1 MIDSSSTSGTLAIE
15 GFTPYAQVPRWI
27 LRAGD
32 SLSHG
37 AVRLYGVIMTYADN
51 DTHAAFP
58 GREKL
63 AQDMGI
69 KARSVSTY
77 IKELEDF
84 GALKVTR
91 RRNKKTGNFYA
102 NHYVLVFNSP
112 GAEYCT
118 PPDAADCP
126 ITKPTSL
133 TTPTDSFTSS
143 LRDDTQKTLA
153 RSEQVQNATNPGNLS
168 GEQRRQLR
176 QALQA
181 VGKKISQGQS
191 FWDDEPQ
198 ELWWDF
204 LNHMEEALPDT
215 YFNIEDA
222 LVNGKWTVG
231 AKVAE
236 PYQAG
241 IELNKIIHTGN
252 M

>member
-1 MIDSSSTSGTLAIE
+1 M
-15 GFTPYAQVPRWI
+15 
-27 LRAGD
+27 RAED
-32 SLSHG
+32 YFSIIPEYVLDAEISDG
-37 AVRLYGVIMTYADN
+37 AYRLYGALAREVNTGTKVGFARLRDVAKRLRKSESSVRRHLDELVKAGLLLSQPQWTN
-51 DTHAAFP
+51 DQGQFSLKNNPGWRQTMNMYTLKRVYPPSKSDRGTHSP
-58 GREKL
+58 VTDVVKSPEPKSP
-63 AQDMGI
+63 I
-69 KARSVSTY
+69 SV
-77 IKELEDF
+77 
-84 GALKVTR
+84 
-91 RRNKKTGNFYA
+91 
-102 NHYVLVFNSP
+102 
-112 GAEYCT
+112 
-118 PPDAADCP
+118 
-126 ITKPTSL
+126 
-133 TTPTDSFTSS
+133 TSS
-143 LRDDTQKTLA
+143 LRDDTQKDHS

-198 ELWWDF
+198 ELWWTF
-204 LNHMEEALPDT
+204 LGLMEDILPDI
-215 YFNIEDA
+215 YDNIEDA